1 MLSCLGPVRFFAT
14 PWTVARQVPLP
25 MEFSRQEYWNEL
37 PFHTL
42 GDLHHPGIEPES
54 PVSPTLAGEFFTTVP
69 PGKPQSFEYI
79 CTTTGKL
86 D

>member
-1 MLSCLGPVRFFAT
+1 
-14 PWTVARQVPLP
+14 

-42 GDLHHPGIEPES
+42 GNLHHPGIEPES

-69 PGKPQSFEYI
+69 PGKPKEHAKLFPRKCFQKARREIFKNFMIALRYI
-79 CTTTGKL
+79 FHL
-86 D
+86 DL

>member
-1 MLSCLGPVRFFAT
+1 
-14 PWTVARQVPLP
+14 
-25 MEFSRQEYWNEL
+25 MEFSRQEYRNEL

-42 GDLHHPGIEPES
+42 GDLPHPEIEPES

-69 PGKPQSFEYI
+69 PGKPQSLEYI

-86 D
+86 DYFLPRISPIRTLGFDENFCSYLQK